1 MRGRRVG
8 EGGIRK
14 GRSWTGDYSTGVGMD
29 FGSSE
34 YCRESE
40 ILGVGLIQ
48 CTGVAGGFGHG
59 GPGYPLI
66 SWG

>member
-1 MRGRRVG
+1 MRRVG

-14 GRSWTGDYSTGVGMD
+14 GRSLTGGYSTEVGD
-29 FGSSE
+29 GFWE
-34 YCRESE
+34 LWICRESE

-59 GPGYPLI
+59 GQDI
-66 SWG
+66 R